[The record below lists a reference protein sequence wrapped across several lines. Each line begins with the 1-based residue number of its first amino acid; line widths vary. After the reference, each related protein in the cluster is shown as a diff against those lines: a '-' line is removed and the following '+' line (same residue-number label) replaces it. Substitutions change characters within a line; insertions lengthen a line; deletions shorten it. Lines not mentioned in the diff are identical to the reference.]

1 MYEDDDEVKDPYKYV
16 EKLKKSN
23 KDLQKNIE
31 NDLNSILHLASSKL
45 EAKLFEESYK
55 NEDLGLFDWF
65 GDVIN
70 NIGWYLG
77 FSK

>member
-1 MYEDDDEVKDPYKYV
+1 MFNDDDEVKDPY

-31 NDLNSILHLASSKL
+31 NDLNSILNLTSSKL

-55 NEDLGLFDWF
+55 NEEFGIVDWF
-65 GDVIN
+65 GDVFN

-77 FSK
+77 LSK